1 MSVAPAPDQSSP
13 RREQL
18 LDGAYAHVQAGGL
31 AGMSLRPLATAI
43 GSSPRVLLFLF
54 GSKDGLVRAL
64 LGRARADELAFL
76 ERARGDGSLSLI
88 DTAREVWRWL
98 AADEHRA
105 LLRLWTESYA
115 RSLIEP
121 EGPWGAFAA
130 RTVADWLELLA
141 DAQPPARRR
150 SQAGQAQRTLVLALL
165 RGAMLDLLAT
175 GDVERCTRAVEL
187 GLTWLD
193 SETNAR
199 PRRGHGGART
209 G

>member
-18 LDGAYAHVQAGGL
+18 LDRAYAHVRAGGL

-54 GSKDGLVRAL
+54 GSKDELVRAL
-64 LGRARADELAFL
+64 LARARTDELAFL
-76 ERARGDGSLSLI
+76 ERARGDGSLNLI

-121 EGPWGAFAA
+121 DGAWGAFAA
-130 RTVADWLELLA
+130 RTVDDWLELLA
-141 DAQPPARRR
+141 GAQPPARRR
-150 SQAGQAQRTLVLALL
+150 SPAGQAQRTLVLALL

-175 GDVERCTRAVEL
+175 GDVERCTRAVEQ
-187 GLTWLD
+187 GLD
-193 SETNAR
+193 SLDASSDA
-199 PRRGHGGART
+199 GH
-209 G
+209 

>member
-18 LDGAYAHVQAGGL
+18 LDRAYAHVQAGGL

-64 LGRARADELAFL
+64 LARARADELAFL
-76 ERARGDGSLSLI
+76 EQARSDGSLNLVE
-88 DTAREVWRWL
+88 TAREVWRWL

-121 EGPWGAFAA
+121 DGPWGAFAA
-130 RTVADWLELLA
+130 RTVEDWLDLLA
-141 DAQPPARRR
+141 AAQPPARRR
-150 SQAGQAQRTLVLALL
+150 SPAGRAQRTLALALL

-175 GDVERCTRAVEL
+175 GDVERCTRAVER
-187 GLTWLD
+187 GLASLD
-193 SETNAR
+193 GEMVGRA
-199 PRRGHGGART
+199 RRGRKAARR
-209 G
+209 